1 MKMKTILAV
10 LFSIALLGSATV
22 GSAQSGRQHGARG
35 GDMNNQAMGM
45 MDLLVAPDGTVITVR
60 TAAGT
65 GTGTTN
71 QQDIVAINTTGSVAW
86 SWHSDKGMQFT
97 ELSGNLVLV
106 ASGYGMQYSNGT
118 TNTSSELV
126 ALSLSN
132 GSVQWR
138 LTLDGF
144 AMEIEP
150 AQNQIYAIVTKPSTT
165 GPTGTGPNSG
175 GMGSG
180 SMGNG
185 GMGSG
190 GMMNG
195 DRKLVAISNS
205 GVILWSVP
213 LSN

>member
-1 MKMKTILAV
+1 MKMKAILAV
-10 LFSIALLGSATV
+10 LFSIALLNSTNVA
-22 GSAQSGRQHGARG
+22 SAQSGRQHSVRG
-35 GDMNNQAMGM
+35 GDMNNQSTGM

-60 TAAGT
+60 TAAAS
-65 GTGTTN
+65 GTGTTP
-71 QQDIVAINTTGSVAW
+71 QQDVVAINTTGGVAW
-86 SWHSDKGMQFT
+86 SWHSDKAVQFS
-97 ELSGNLVLV
+97 ELSGNLVLI
-106 ASGYGMQYSNGT
+106 ASGFGMQYSTGT
-118 TNTSSELV
+118 TTATSELV
-126 ALSLSN
+126 ALSLAS
-132 GSVQWR
+132 GSVQWH

-150 AQNQIYAIVTKPSTT
+150 AQNQIYAIVIKPSTT

-195 DRKLVAISNS
+195 DRRLVAISNS

-213 LSN
+213 LSQ